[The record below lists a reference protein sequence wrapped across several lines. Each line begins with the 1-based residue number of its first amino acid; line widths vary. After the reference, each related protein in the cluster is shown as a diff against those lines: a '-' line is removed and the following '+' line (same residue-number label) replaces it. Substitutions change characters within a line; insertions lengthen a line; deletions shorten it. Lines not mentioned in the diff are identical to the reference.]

1 MITVM
6 IIAAITLICTMVTII
21 IMVMIMVKMN
31 IENRIPLGA
40 VRASEQ
46 FQWGS
51 AKELGFSNQLIDL
64 R

>member
-21 IMVMIMVKMN
+21 IMVMIMVKLN

-40 VRASEQ
+40 VRAFSVQ
-46 FQWGS
+46 NGFSGVLQKNSGS
-51 AKELGFSNQLIDL
+51 ATN
-64 R
+64 